1 MIKVGIA
8 LGSGG
13 ARGLAHIGVLDVL
26 CEAGVPVDL
35 VTGSSMGAVVG
46 AIYACGSDLRMAG
59 KLAAMLKERSY
70 LDMVVPREGFI
81 KGDKFQ
87 ELIRIITKDM
97 DFSQTRVPFACVAV
111 DLENSELLLL
121 REGKIHEAV
130 RASIS
135 IPGIFV
141 PHRHLGRMLV
151 DGGVVERVP
160 VHGARAM
167 GADFVIGVD
176 VGYQGG
182 QRAPAKNVIDILNYT
197 IELMQWEVARARAS
211 TADVMISPQVDHINP
226 LSNAQA
232 EECVELGRAA
242 AMEALP
248 QLKMLLENKGV
259 QLNLH
264 EHMEAISDGN
274 AG

>member
-26 CEAGVPVDL
+26 IEENIPIDMVA
-35 VTGSSMGAVVG
+35 GSSMGAVVG
-46 AIYACGSDLRMAG
+46 AIYACGGDLRMAG

-81 KGDKFQ
+81 KGDRFQ
-87 ELIRIITKDM
+87 ELIRIVTKDM
-97 DFSQTRVPFACVAV
+97 DFDQTLVPFACVAV

-141 PHRHLGRMLV
+141 PHRHSGRMLV

-182 QRAPAKNVIDILNYT
+182 LRAPAKNVLDILNYT
-197 IELMQWEVARARAS
+197 IELMQWEVARARAN
-211 TADVMISPQVDHINP
+211 TADVMISPKVDHINP

-232 EECVELGRAA
+232 EECVELGRIA
-242 AMEALP
+242 AMEAMP
-248 QLKMLLENKGV
+248 ELKMLLESKGV
-259 QLNLH
+259 RLSLP
-264 EHMEAISDGN
+264 EHIEAVSNGS

>member
-13 ARGLAHIGVLDVL
+13 ARGLAHIGVLEAL
-26 CEAGVPVDL
+26 CGEGIPIDL
-35 VTGSSMGAVVG
+35 ITGSSMGSVVG
-46 AIYACGSDLRMAG
+46 AIYACGGDLRMAG

-70 LDMVVPREGFI
+70 LDMVIPREGFI
-81 KGDKFQ
+81 KGDRFQ
-87 ELIRIITKDM
+87 ELIRIVTKDM
-97 DFSQTRVPFACVAV
+97 DFGQTRIPFACVAV
-111 DLENSELLLL
+111 DLESSELIMLN
-121 REGKIHEAV
+121 EGKIHEAV

-160 VHGARAM
+160 AQGAREM

-182 QRAPAKNVIDILNYT
+182 LRVPAKNVIDILNYT
-197 IELMQWEVARARAS
+197 IELMQWEIARARVS
-211 TADVMISPQVDHINP
+211 SADVMISPKVEHINP

-242 AMEALP
+242 AIEAMP
-248 QLKMLLENKGV
+248 QLKMLLESRGV
-259 QLNLH
+259 TLNRS
-264 EHMEAISDGN
+264 EHMETITGGN

>member
-13 ARGLAHIGVLDVL
+13 ARGLAHIGVLEAL
-26 CEAGVPVDL
+26 CGEGIPIDL
-35 VTGSSMGAVVG
+35 ITGSSMGSVVG
-46 AIYACGSDLRMAG
+46 AIYACGGDLRMAG

-70 LDMVVPREGFI
+70 LDMVIPREGFI

-87 ELIRIITKDM
+87 ELIRIVTKDM
-97 DFSQTRVPFACVAV
+97 DFGQTRVPFACLAV

-141 PHRHLGRMLV
+141 PHRHMGRMLV

-160 VHGARAM
+160 VHSAREM

-182 QRAPAKNVIDILNYT
+182 VRAPAKNVIDILNYT
-197 IELMQWEVARARAS
+197 IELMQWEVARARAN
-211 TADVMISPQVDHINP
+211 TADLMISPRVDHINP

-242 AMEALP
+242 ALEAMP
-248 QLKMLLENKGV
+248 QLKLLLEDKGV
-259 QLNLH
+259 KLKRPA
-264 EHMEAISDGN
+264 HMEAITGGS

>member
-13 ARGLAHIGVLDVL
+13 ARGLAHIGVLEVI
-26 CEAGVPVDL
+26 CEEGIPVDL
-35 VTGSSMGAVVG
+35 VTGSSMGSVVG
-46 AIYACGSDLRMAG
+46 AIYACGGDLRMAG

-70 LDMVVPREGFI
+70 LDMVIPREGFI

-97 DFSQTRVPFACVAV
+97 EFSQTRVPFACVAV
-111 DLENSELLLL
+111 DLENSELLMLN
-121 REGKIHEAV
+121 EGKIHEAV

-141 PHRHLGRMLV
+141 PHRYKGRMLV

-160 VHGARAM
+160 VHCAREM
-167 GADFVIGVD
+167 GADLVIGVD
-176 VGYQGG
+176 VGYQGSV
-182 QRAPAKNVIDILNYT
+182 RAPAKNVIDILNYS
-197 IELMQWEVARARAS
+197 IELMQWEVARARVS
-211 TADVMISPQVDHINP
+211 TADVMISPKVDHINP

-242 AMEALP
+242 ALEAMP
-248 QLKMLLENKGV
+248 QLKMLLEHRGV
-259 QLNLH
+259 KLNGPSQAR
-264 EHMEAISDGN
+264 AIDEETVC
-274 AG
+274 